1 MSFSNNFSL
10 SLELSKIVP
19 LAPIVNIASK
29 NLLAMVRN
37 LQNSGSDWI
46 TEHDLGAIFG
56 RCYIDPP
63 FLRTFKNVVQHSNIY
78 QIAGIAELILEI
90 GAGPTVKQALDNAA
104 LFSMVVQISLLVWA
118 HKTTS
123 LALSLAKAL
132 EFRASAESQNIPR
145 YDALLG
151 TLRCISQQTCGFM
164 WELQFAAVDEKLK
177 CALHLDNTSLQRPI
191 AHVVLRSLLD
201 ALPAVQRFP
210 ESHFLSL
217 GTVEGVSTIVIW
229 AHRVLGLTVEVRSET
244 YSVKFGNGPARVLI
258 DRGSIDSRL
267 QDEVTLLS
275 ETQDVVFYASP
286 DWLEDPR
293 LEPANLHP
301 MEGYG
306 SKIIDSYFEDQA
318 VGRLLVIRIVK
329 SCFQIIQEVSDY
341 QAQSRVDVTNNYIV
355 PTKESI
361 MSVGRILFPAYDI
374 LSSEV
379 ESIKDEVCLAQADWN
394 SDGVRQIIMPFEME
408 SKSHERMVEYVRT
421 IFKKLCVI
429 ILAVTRIRNIEDC
442 RKAPLSTNML
452 PKTEYK
458 SVRLTTVKEAFAFL
472 ALLFLGK
479 APDQH
484 DIQRAVV
491 ISHRGW
497 SLCISSIRASDPGSL
512 CTDLALVQGV
522 PSRLGERKDWIMDA
536 ITGVTWEC
544 DPHLGA
550 ACETHEIVASETEQV
565 SVKSFLPLSTAKH
578 MIGTATVST
587 RKSFVVFNT
596 FSCMDI
602 VDGPSAYIR
611 MGFRYMQDLF
621 WDSCLT
627 PSCEHSFQANDQIIV
642 PPSVWVF
649 KGLLG
654 YLGFERSDGL
664 AGKLYRHKSN
674 KPGASGEGSKDVAP
688 ARLPQPIEV
697 SRSLEAA
704 SSPSEQPLSSTST
717 VDPRLLDLIAEGR
730 RHVHISQS
738 AKNPSVRWIL
748 LGNFRTFQ
756 RGRTSPTFVAFYL
769 RHGECCVD
777 CAISFV
783 KGRDRGV
790 FEHVGLIA

>member
-1 MSFSNNFSL
+1 MAFSNNFSL

-19 LAPIVNIASK
+19 LAPIVNVASK
-29 NLLAMVRN
+29 NLLAVVRN

-63 FLRTFKNVVQHSNIY
+63 FMRTFKNVVKHSNVY
-78 QIAGIAELILEI
+78 QITGIAELVLEI
-90 GAGPTVKQALDNAA
+90 GAGPTVIQALDNAA

-132 EFRASAESQNIPR
+132 EFRASTEDRNIPR

-164 WELQFAAVDEKLK
+164 WELQFAAVEEKLK
-177 CALHLDNTSLQRPI
+177 ETLHLDNINLQRPI
-191 AHVVLRSLLD
+191 AHVVLRSLID

-217 GTVEGVSTIVIW
+217 GTAEGVSTIVIW
-229 AHRVLGLTVEVRSET
+229 AHRVLGLTVEVRSEN
-244 YSVKFGNGPARVLI
+244 YSVKFGNGPAMVLI
-258 DRGSIDSRL
+258 DRGSIDSRP
-267 QDEVTLLS
+267 QDEVALLS
-275 ETQDVVFYASP
+275 ETEDVIFQASP
-286 DWLEDPR
+286 DWLEDPQ

-306 SKIIDSYFEDQA
+306 SKIVEWYFEDQA
-318 VGRLLVIRIVK
+318 VGRLLVVRIIK
-329 SCFQIIQEVSDY
+329 SCLQTIQEVLDY
-341 QAQSRVDVTNNYIV
+341 QAQNSVDVTNNDTI
-355 PTKESI
+355 PTKECIISI
-361 MSVGRILFPAYDI
+361 GKILFPAYHV
-374 LSSEV
+374 LSSDV
-379 ESIKDEVCLAQADWN
+379 EAVQDEVNLARADWD

-408 SKSHERMVEYVRT
+408 SKSHEHMVKYVR
-421 IFKKLCVI
+421 IVFKRLCVI
-429 ILAVTRIRNIEDC
+429 ILALTRIRNVEDC

-452 PKTEYK
+452 PKTKYM
-458 SVRLTTVKEAFAFL
+458 VVCLTTVRESFSLL

-479 APDQH
+479 APDQY
-484 DIQRAVV
+484 DIDRAVV

-497 SLCISSIRASDPGSL
+497 SLCISSIRASDPGDL

-536 ITGVTWEC
+536 ATGVTWDC
-544 DPHLGA
+544 DRDLGA
-550 ACETHEIVASETEQV
+550 ACETYEVVASETEQV

-578 MIGTATVST
+578 MIGTTTVST
-587 RKSFVVFNT
+587 RKCFVVFTT
-596 FSCMDI
+596 FSCMES

-621 WDSCLT
+621 WDTCST
-627 PSCEHSFQANDQIIV
+627 SSCEHSFRANDQITV
-642 PPSVWVF
+642 QSNVWVF

-654 YLGFERSDGL
+654 SLGTQGSEGL
-664 AGKLYRHKSN
+664 AAKIVRYKSD
-674 KPGASGEGSKDVAP
+674 KSGVSGEVANNVVP
-688 ARLPQPIEV
+688 AISLQPVEV
-697 SRSLEAA
+697 SESVEAT
-704 SSPSEQPLSSTST
+704 SGPSEQSLSSTST
-717 VDPRLLDLIAEGR
+717 VDQRLQVLIAEGK

-738 AKNPSVRWIL
+738 AKNKAVRWIL
-748 LGNFRTFQ
+748 LGNFRSFLGD
-756 RGRTSPTFVAFYL
+756 RAFPTFATFYL
-769 RHGECCVD
+769 RHSECCVD

-783 KGRDRGV
+783 KERGRGV

>member
-19 LAPIVNIASK
+19 LAPIVNVASK
-29 NLLAMVRN
+29 HLLAVVRN

-63 FLRTFKNVVQHSNIY
+63 FLRTFRNVVQHSNIY
-78 QIAGIAELILEI
+78 QMAGIAELILEI

-132 EFRASAESQNIPR
+132 ELRASAEDGNIPR

-177 CALHLDNTSLQRPI
+177 DTLHLDNISLQRPI
-191 AHVVLRSLLD
+191 AHVVLRTLLD
-201 ALPAVQRFP
+201 ALPIVQRFP

-229 AHRVLGLTVEVRSET
+229 AHQVLGLTVEVRSEN
-244 YSVKFGNGPARVLI
+244 YSVKFGNGPARVQI
-258 DRGSIDSRL
+258 NRGSFDSRP

-275 ETQDVVFYASP
+275 ETQEVIFHASP
-286 DWLEDPR
+286 DWIDDPQ

-306 SKIIDSYFEDQA
+306 SKIVESYFDDQA
-318 VGRLLVIRIVK
+318 VRRLLVVRIMR
-329 SCFQIIQEVSDY
+329 SCIQIIQEVSDY
-341 QAQSRVDVTNNYIV
+341 QNQSRVDVTNNYIV
-355 PTKESI
+355 PTKERI
-361 MSVGRILFPAYDI
+361 MNIGRILFPAYGI
-374 LSSEV
+374 LSSDVEV
-379 ESIKDEVCLAQADWN
+379 IEDEVCLARADWD
-394 SDGVRQIIMPFEME
+394 SDDVRQITMPFRME
-408 SKSHERMVEYVRT
+408 SRSHQRMAKYVRV
-421 IFKKLCVI
+421 IFRRLCVI
-429 ILAVTRIRNIEDC
+429 ILALTRIRNIEDC
-442 RKAPLSTNML
+442 GKAPLSTNML
-452 PKTEYK
+452 PKTEMK
-458 SVRLTTVKEAFAFL
+458 TVRFTTVKEAFALL

-484 DIQRAVV
+484 DIDRAVV

-497 SLCISSIRASDPGSL
+497 SLCISSIRASDPGGL

-536 ITGVTWEC
+536 TTGITC
-544 DPHLGA
+544 DRDPDFYA
-550 ACETHEIVASETEQV
+550 ACGAYEIVASETEQV
-565 SVKSFLPLSTAKH
+565 SVQSFLPLSTAKH
-578 MIGTATVST
+578 MIGAST
-587 RKSFVVFNT
+587 ISARKCFIIFNT
-596 FSCMDI
+596 FSCMES

-611 MGFRYMQDLF
+611 MGFRYMQDFF

-627 PSCEHSFQANDQIIV
+627 PSCEHSFQANNQIIL
-642 PPSVWVF
+642 PPNVWVF
-649 KGLLG
+649 KGLLDS
-654 YLGFERSDGL
+654 LGFRLSDGL
-664 AGKLYRHKSN
+664 SGKLYRYKSGRT
-674 KPGASGEGSKDVAP
+674 GASGEGSQSVAP
-688 ARLPQPIEV
+688 ASLPQSNEV
-697 SRSLEAA
+697 SGSMEAA
-704 SSPSEQPLSSTST
+704 SNSSEQPLSSTPT
-717 VDPRLLDLIAEGR
+717 VDQRLLDLIAEGR
-730 RHVHISQS
+730 RHVHVSQS
-738 AKNPSVRWIL
+738 AKNKAVRWIL

-756 RGRTSPTFVAFYL
+756 TNQTLPTFTAFYL
-769 RHGECCVD
+769 RHDECCVD

-783 KGRDRGV
+783 KERDRGV